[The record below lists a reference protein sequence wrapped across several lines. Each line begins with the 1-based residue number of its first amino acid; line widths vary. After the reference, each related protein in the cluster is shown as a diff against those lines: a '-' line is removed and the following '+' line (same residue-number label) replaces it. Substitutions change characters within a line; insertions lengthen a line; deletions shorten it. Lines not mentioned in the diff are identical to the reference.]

1 MPLRRPKVKIVFF
14 AFKGD
19 HLCFIHVMLNALDLK
34 AGGHT
39 AGIVFE
45 GEATKLIPELA
56 RDNHPLAGFYR
67 KIKDNN
73 LIEGACRA
81 CSAKMGV
88 LDAVEKEAIP
98 LLDDMAGHPGMARF
112 VSQGYQI
119 VTL

>member
-1 MPLRRPKVKIVFF
+1 MKIVFF

-19 HLCFIHVMLNALDLK
+19 PLCFIHVMLNALDLK

-39 AGIVFE
+39 VGIVFE
-45 GEATKLIPELA
+45 GEATKLIPELS
-56 RDNHPLAGFYR
+56 RDDHPLVGFYR
-67 KIKDNN
+67 KIKENH

-88 LDAVEKEAIP
+88 LPAVDKEGIP
-98 LLDDMAGHPGMARF
+98 LLDDMSGHPGMARF